1 MLIKKI
7 AILGGTGFVG
17 QSLCNRLSEDGYEL
31 KVPTRNREYNREDL
45 ILLPNLELIETD
57 IHNPKNLKNLLVD
70 CDSVINLI
78 GILNEKENNG
88 KGFKKVMAS
97 LKNLEQDVEKPFR
110 EVIVGGAQLI
120 RGEAI
125 KSIQSGPKS
134 GRIYEK
140 YNPRRTHRA
149 SAPGQAPASD
159 TGNLV
164 RNIVVKQ
171 ENPDL
176 VKVQ

>member
-1 MLIKKI
+1 MQISI
-7 AILGGTGFVG
+7 QV
-17 QSLCNRLSEDGYEL
+17 
-31 KVPTRNREYNREDL
+31 
-45 ILLPNLELIETD
+45 
-57 IHNPKNLKNLLVD
+57 
-70 CDSVINLI
+70 
-78 GILNEKENNG
+78 

-97 LKNLEQDVEKPFR
+97 LKNLEQDLEKPFR
-110 EVIVGGAQLI
+110 EVIAGGAQLI

-140 YNPRRTHRA
+140 YNPRRTHKA

-176 VKVQ
+176 VKVSSLKWPTLQPGETLNPGGAKSILSNVFSSVIFLY